1 MRRGVKF
8 NPHRWWCV
16 GAVLLTLLGLGVSR
30 AHAEL
35 TLYRTYGFYGITNN
49 DPIDAGIGEA
59 QLFVDVLNGSD
70 INEVQFNF
78 RNVGPNSCTITDVY
92 FDDGTLL
99 ELAGLIDSDDSYNGR
114 VGHSGVDFSI
124 GADPTNLPGGNLIN
138 PPFQVSL
145 GFSADSDPPP
155 PSSGVEPPDEWLGV
169 VFLLN
174 GGGGDVYDVLDELD
188 TGILRI
194 GVHVQGFGN
203 GGADS
208 ESFVN
213 VPEPASM
220 LLLGLGG
227 LALRRKRRS

>member
-1 MRRGVKF
+1 MKF
-8 NPHRWWCV
+8 NPQRWWCV
-16 GAVLLTLLGLGVSR
+16 GAALLALLGLGVSR

-35 TLYRTYGFYGITNN
+35 AVYRTYGFYCITNN
-49 DPIDAGIGEA
+49 DPIDCGVGEA
-59 QLFVDVLNGSD
+59 QLFVDVLNGAD
-70 INEVQFNF
+70 EVQFNF
-78 RNVGPNSCTITDVY
+78 RNVGPNSCSITDVY

-114 VGHSGVDFSI
+114 IGHPGVDYSI
-124 GADPTNLPGGNLIN
+124 GADPPDLPGGNLIV
-138 PPFQVSL
+138 PPFQVDL

-155 PSSGVEPPDEWLGV
+155 PSGGVEPPDEWLGV

-174 GGGGDVYDVLDELD
+174 GAGGDVYDVLDELD
-188 TGILRI
+188 TGVLRI
-194 GVHVQGFGN
+194 GIHVQAFAN

-227 LALRRKRRS
+227 LALRRKRRT

>member
-1 MRRGVKF
+1 MRIGVEF
-8 NPHRWWCV
+8 NPQRWGCV
-16 GAVLLTLLGLGVSR
+16 GVMLLALLGLGVSR

-35 TLYRTYGFYGITNN
+35 TLYKTYGFYCITNN

-59 QLFVDVLNGSD
+59 QLFVDVLNGAD
-70 INEVQFNF
+70 EVQFNF
-78 RNVGPNSCTITDVY
+78 RNVGPNSCSITDVY

-99 ELAGLIDSDDSYNGR
+99 ELTGLIDKDNG
-114 VGHSGVDFSI
+114 GHPGVDFSI
-124 GADPTNLPGGNLIN
+124 GATPPDLPGDGLID
-138 PPFQVSL
+138 PPFVVTL

-155 PSSGVEPPDEWLGV
+155 PSWGVEPPDEWLGV

-174 GGGGDVYDVLDELD
+174 GNGGDVYDVLDELD
-188 TGILRI
+188 DGTLRI
-194 GVHVQGFGN
+194 GIHVQGFYN
-203 GGADS
+203 GGLDS

-227 LALRRKRRS
+227 LALRRKRRT

>member
-1 MRRGVKF
+1 M
-8 NPHRWWCV
+8 
-16 GAVLLTLLGLGVSR
+16 LLALLGLGVSR

-35 TLYRTYGFYGITNN
+35 TLYRTYGFYCITNN

-59 QLFVDVLNGSD
+59 QLFVDVLNGTD
-70 INEVQFNF
+70 VNEVQFNF
-78 RNVGPNSCTITDVY
+78 RNVGSNPCTITDVY

-99 ELAGLIDSDDSYNGR
+99 ELAGLIDNDDSYNGR
-114 VGHSGVDFSI
+114 IGHPGVDFTI
-124 GADPTNLPGGNLIN
+124 DADPANLPGGNQMV

-169 VFLLN
+169 VFLLD
-174 GGGGDVYDVLDELD
+174 GVGDGDVHDVLDELD

-194 GVHVQGFGN
+194 GIHVQSFGN
-203 GGADS
+203 GGVDS

-220 LLLGLGG
+220 LLLGLGW